1 MTARIAEEPASTS
14 LNAWFLVA
22 VGFLALAVSFSVRAI
37 LGLSMPVIERELG
50 WSYSFLS
57 GVGATALMV
66 TAIVAPFAGRAID
79 ARGPRLLLAGGLV
92 LIAAGAA
99 VVSVATS
106 EALFIV
112 AFGLVAALGFTAVGT
127 NVVAAAIAKRF
138 VSGRG
143 LATGIGTAGA
153 TAGQLLVVPM
163 VAVLMQTGSW
173 RDGFLALAAVALLL
187 ALVAAIALPGRP
199 SRNVG
204 APPETGESM
213 AAGILSLVREPVFHI
228 LFWSFLICGFTSSG
242 VIETHLLPYASFCG
256 FPPLPSAT
264 AYGILCA
271 VNMAGMIL
279 SGLLTDR
286 MHRSTLLGAIYL
298 ARAATFVLLIYIA
311 PDIRLLYLFAVLY
324 GLFDYST
331 VPVTV
336 GLAASHLGV
345 HRLGLV
351 MGLIS
356 GGHALGGAAG
366 AFAGGIL
373 FDTTGGY
380 ALLWGGSFAL
390 AVLAGLL
397 AFTLDD
403 RPRGEGALSVSPS

>member
-1 MTARIAEEPASTS
+1 MAEESASTS
-14 LNAWFLVA
+14 PNAWFLVA

-37 LGLSMPVIERELG
+37 LGLAMPVIERELG

-79 ARGPRLLLAGGLV
+79 ARGPRLLLAGGLI

-106 EALFIV
+106 ELLFIV

-153 TAGQLLVVPM
+153 TAGQLLVVPL

-173 RDGFLALAAVALLL
+173 RDGFLALSAVAILL
-187 ALVAAIALPGRP
+187 ALVAAVALPGRP
-199 SRNVG
+199 ARDAG
-204 APPETGESM
+204 APSETGELM
-213 AAGILSLVREPVFHI
+213 AVGILSLIREPVFHI

-286 MHRSTLLGAIYL
+286 MHRPTLLGAIYL
-298 ARAATFVLLIYIA
+298 ARAATFILLIYIA

-397 AFTLDD
+397 VFTLDD
-403 RPRGEGALSVSPS
+403 RPRREGALSATAS

>member
-1 MTARIAEEPASTS
+1 MAEESASTS
-14 LNAWFLVA
+14 PNAWFLVA

-37 LGLSMPVIERELG
+37 LGLAMPVIERELG

-79 ARGPRLLLAGGLV
+79 SRGPRRLLAGGLV

-112 AFGLVAALGFTAVGT
+112 GFGLVAALGFTAVGT

-138 VSGRG
+138 DSGRG
-143 LATGIGTAGA
+143 LAIGIGTAGA

-173 RDGFLALAAVALLL
+173 RDGFLALSAVAILL

-199 SRNVG
+199 ARDAQG
-204 APPETGESM
+204 ARDAPSETGESM
-213 AAGILSLVREPVFHI
+213 AAGALSLIRGPVFHI

-279 SGLLTDR
+279 SGVLTDR
-286 MHRSTLLGAIYL
+286 MHRPTLLGTIYL
-298 ARAATFVLLIYIA
+298 ARAATFVLLIYVTA
-311 PDIRLLYLFAVLY
+311 DIRLLYLFAVLY
-324 GLFDYST
+324 GLLDYST

-345 HRLGLV
+345 HRLGLA

-366 AFAGGIL
+366 AFAGGVL
-373 FDTTGGY
+373 FDATGGY

-403 RPRGEGALSVSPS
+403 RPQREATLSAAPS